1 MSALTFNPLVT
12 SRVAARG
19 AAVRTTASKAVR
31 ATSSKQSGGSFV
43 VRASYDEATPP
54 PAPKPDMMKSFMNTM
69 SFGGWAPETINGRVA
84 QIAFVA
90 GLGAELS
97 TGESFTSQFG
107 AHVGAIVFA
116 SGLITLA
123 SFMPNLQATDEYA
136 ADPKSIKPAGPWTI
150 DAERANGRGAMVGLV
165 SMIILEK
172 VIGGPITGMFGG
184 GSDELLSNTFYDE
197 KFASEMVAVTPA
209 PVTAVADF
217 NAAAPVFAAEVAPVE
232 VVAAVAAP
240 AEGAEAA
247 VVAYE
252 AAEAAEPLRVEGAVD
267 AEVEAQAMELGRQV
281 SEAEEAAADSAPV
294 AEAVAT

>member
-1 MSALTFNPLVT
+1 
-12 SRVAARG
+12 
-19 AAVRTTASKAVR
+19 
-31 ATSSKQSGGSFV
+31 
-43 VRASYDEATPP
+43 
-54 PAPKPDMMKSFMNTM
+54 
-69 SFGGWAPETINGRVA
+69 
-84 QIAFVA
+84 
-90 GLGAELS
+90 
-97 TGESFTSQFG
+97 
-107 AHVGAIVFA
+107 
-116 SGLITLA
+116 
-123 SFMPNLQATDEYA
+123 MPNLQATDEYA

-209 PVTAVADF
+209 PVTAVVDF
-217 NAAAPVFAAEVAPVE
+217 NSAVVVAPAPVVAAPVVAAEAAPVQG
-232 VVAAVAAP
+232 VAAVAAP
-240 AEGAEAA
+240 VDGAEAA

-281 SEAEEAAADSAPV
+281 SEAEEAAADAAPV
-294 AEAVAT
+294 AEAVAM